1 MVRAGSPAAPEVHL
15 CSPPMELLLIRHAL
29 PVRIDGGDGPAD
41 PELSEV
47 GHRQATALA
56 EWLVAHSPVEAIW
69 SSPMRRARQTAAPLE
84 TALGLTAEIDDE
96 LREFDADESH
106 YIPMEELRGSD
117 DPRWRELIERLG
129 APEQF
134 AFRDVA
140 AAAVERVV
148 VANPGRSV
156 AVVCHGGVVNA
167 YVSSI
172 LGIDR
177 PLFFEPTYTSISR
190 VMASS
195 RGHRSL
201 VSVNEIPH
209 LPELRSGPG

>member
-1 MVRAGSPAAPEVHL
+1 MQ
-15 CSPPMELLLIRHAL
+15 LLLIRHAL

-41 PELSEV
+41 PDLSDE
-47 GHRQATALA
+47 GRRQAAALA
-56 EWLVAHSPVEAIW
+56 EWLKAEHIDQIW
-69 SSPMRRARQTAAPLE
+69 SSPMRRARQTASPIESAFGLE
-84 TALGLTAEIDDE
+84 AVLDDGLK
-96 LREFDADESH
+96 EFDADEAH
-106 YIPMEELRGSD
+106 YIPIEELRASA

-134 AFRDVA
+134 AFRDLA
-140 AAAVERVV
+140 AAAVERAVE
-148 VANPGRSV
+148 ANPGRQV
-156 AVVCHGGVVNA
+156 AVVCHGGVINA
-167 YVSSI
+167 YLSTI

-177 PLFFEPTYTSISR
+177 PLFFEPAYTSISR

-209 LPELRSGPG
+209 LPELRRTGV

>member
-1 MVRAGSPAAPEVHL
+1 
-15 CSPPMELLLIRHAL
+15 MELLLIRHAL

-41 PELSEV
+41 PDLSPA
-47 GHRQATALA
+47 GHQQAEALSG
-56 EWLVAHSPVEAIW
+56 WLVDEGIDAIW
-69 SSPMRRARQTAAPLE
+69 ASPMRRARQTAAPLE
-84 TALGLTAEIDDE
+84 VATGLTATIDDD
-96 LREFDADESH
+96 LKEFDADENH
-106 YIPMEELRGSD
+106 YIPMEELKGSD

-134 AFRDVA
+134 AFRDLA

-148 VANPGRSV
+148 AAHPGGRV
-156 AVVCHGGVVNA
+156 AVVCHGGVINA
-167 YVSSI
+167 YLSTI

-209 LPELRSGPG
+209 LPHLRRQLRG